1 MADSEIAND
10 GSNSTVY
17 ILVSGPNGDTDS
29 QTSILFGGGCEADNK
44 FPMSCCPTGTTC
56 VRVVCCARCLTRT
69 VVVWRHLYESDVRAV
84 G

>member
-29 QTSILFGGGCEADNK
+29 ETSILFGTGCEANYK
-44 FPMSCCPTGTTC
+44 FDMSCCPDGDACVINTLSASNAHACTGIG
-56 VRVVCCARCLTRT
+56 V
-69 VVVWRHLYESDVRAV
+69 
-84 G
+84 